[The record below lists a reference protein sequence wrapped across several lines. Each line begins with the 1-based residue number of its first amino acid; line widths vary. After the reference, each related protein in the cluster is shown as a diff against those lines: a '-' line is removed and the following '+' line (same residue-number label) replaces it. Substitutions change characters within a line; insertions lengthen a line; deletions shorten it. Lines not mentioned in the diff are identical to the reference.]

1 MTIFDLLF
9 ALLFLSG
16 AGTLVV
22 ATVVALRGHGA
33 QALAILAR
41 LGAAAGA
48 YFVVLVAVSA
58 FSPQRVLHPGDDQC
72 SDDWCIAVQA
82 VRGDSTSTGRA
93 YAVTFRLSSR
103 ARRVS
108 QRERF
113 VAAYLRGSDGRR
125 YDALADA
132 SAVPFD
138 TLLQPGQAIAAT
150 RRFVVPLDATATGV
164 VIAREGGGRF
174 PGCCIIGD
182 EGSLFHRRTIVTLH

>member
-9 ALLFLSG
+9 ALLFLTG

-22 ATVVALRGHGA
+22 AALFALRGHGA

-41 LGAAAGA
+41 LGAAVAF
-48 YFVVLVAVSA
+48 YCVVLIAVSV
-58 FSPQRVLHPGDDQC
+58 FSPQRFAHVGDDQC
-72 SDDWCIAVQA
+72 SDDWCIAVQG
-82 VRGDSTSTGRA
+82 VRRDSTSARRA
-93 YAVTFRLSSR
+93 YTVTFRLSSR
-103 ARRVS
+103 ARGAA

-113 VAAYLRGSDGRR
+113 VAAYLRDENGRR
-125 YDALADA
+125 YDPLADA

-138 TLLQPGQAIAAT
+138 TLLQAGQAIAAT
-150 RRFVVPLDATATGV
+150 RRYLVPLDAKALGV

-182 EGSLFHRRTIVTLH
+182 EGSLFHRRTLVTLD